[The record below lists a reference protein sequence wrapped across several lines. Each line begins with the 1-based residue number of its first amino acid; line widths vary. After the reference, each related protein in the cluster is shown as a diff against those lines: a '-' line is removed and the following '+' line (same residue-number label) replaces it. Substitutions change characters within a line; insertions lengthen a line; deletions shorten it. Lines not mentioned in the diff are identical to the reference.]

1 MVRTGR
7 ARSKIRH
14 YLKNMEQEES
24 RAWARRCW
32 PRPCAPKACNCPAA
46 DPGDS
51 TAAALWQQLTR
62 WSGNRNRGELL
73 VDIGLGAR
81 SPSSWPSAWRS

>member
-14 YLKNMEQEES
+14 YLKNMETEES
-24 RAWARRCW
+24 RSLGEKMLAQSLRAEGLQL
-32 PRPCAPKACNCPAA
+32 PSG
-46 DPGDS
+46 DPND
-51 TAAALWQQLTR
+51 AVAQALWQQLTR

-81 SPSSWPSAWRS
+81 SPSSWPSGWRR